1 MNVVLKCEQLVDTKL
16 NIDHYLFGQVITIV
30 QEPFHS
36 LSISLQHSCVNQRY
50 HNLHSSNSI
59 VLL

>member
-1 MNVVLKCEQLVDTKL
+1 MNVVLKCEELVDTKL

-36 LSISLQHSCVNQRY
+36 LSISLQHSCVN
-50 HNLHSSNSI
+50 
-59 VLL
+59 